1 MASLCL
7 HRRPVFIPKI
17 NSPFPAL
24 VGSLQVTMYEKSCAV
39 PSQCGVSGQK
49 YASGLYFNYTNVCC
63 DTDLCNGAASVAALS
78 WGGVALSLLPALTL
92 LLAWASEVLMGWRSR
107 WGLTTRA
114 EHQDGSD
121 LEKMHPHGDMSTCN
135 RVWKF
140 LVLMK
145 NYRGWYEWCAEA
157 HIIWYFATQ
166 CLSFLKRSK
175 NKTNNLKILRNI

>member
-7 HRRPVFIPKI
+7 HRRPVFIPQM

-78 WGGVALSLLPALTL
+78 WRGVALSLLPALTL
-92 LLAWASEVLMGWRSR
+92 LLA
-107 WGLTTRA
+107 
-114 EHQDGSD
+114 
-121 LEKMHPHGDMSTCN
+121 
-135 RVWKF
+135 
-140 LVLMK
+140 
-145 NYRGWYEWCAEA
+145 
-157 HIIWYFATQ
+157 
-166 CLSFLKRSK
+166 
-175 NKTNNLKILRNI
+175 